1 MKGKNLLLLAG
12 AGALALIMLS
22 RKKQIAKS
30 AQYSFEKIGVNL
42 ARRKVIVTLGIL
54 NPAQGS
60 IRINSVVGLLR
71 INGRDVA
78 TVENFTP
85 VTVAGNAKSMLP
97 LTLTPSLSGITDL
110 IRSYI
115 QMRKDKKKSPAK
127 VTFAGSSNVDGMT
140 LPIQTTLL

>member
-1 MKGKNLLLLAG
+1 MKGKNLLYIGAAGLLA
-12 AGALALIMLS
+12 LVIFS

-60 IRINSVVGLLR
+60 IRINSVVGMLR

-78 TVENFTP
+78 TVENFAP
-85 VTVAGNAKSMLP
+85 VNVAGNAKSMLP
-97 LTLTPSLSGITDL
+97 LTLSPSLSGITDL

-127 VTFAGSSNVDGMT
+127 VTFTGSSNVDGMT

>member
-85 VTVAGNAKSMLP
+85 VTVAGNAKSLLP
-97 LTLTPSLSGITDL
+97 LTLSPSLSGITDL

-127 VTFAGSSNVDGMT
+127 VTFTGSSNVDGMT

>member
-1 MKGKNLLLLAG
+1 MKGKNLVLLAG

-30 AQYSFEKIGVNL
+30 AQYSFEKIGVDL
-42 ARRKVIVTLGIL
+42 KKRKVKVTLGIL

-60 IRINSVVGLLR
+60 IRINSVVGLLK
-71 INGRDVA
+71 INGKDVA
-78 TVENFTP
+78 TVENFSP
-85 VTVAGNAKSMLP
+85 VTVAGNAKTMLP

-115 QMRKDKKKSPAK
+115 ATRQQKGKVSAK
-127 VTFAGSSNVDGMT
+127 VTFVGSSNVDGMT
-140 LPIQTTLL
+140 LPISTTLA